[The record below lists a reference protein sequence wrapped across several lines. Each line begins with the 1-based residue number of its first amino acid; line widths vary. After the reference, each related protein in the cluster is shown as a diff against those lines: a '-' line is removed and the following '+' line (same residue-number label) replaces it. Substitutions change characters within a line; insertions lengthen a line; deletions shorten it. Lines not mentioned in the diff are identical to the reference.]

1 MSRGSQVLSA
11 LFGAHWAMDEAKFH
25 AMLAFLDEREGGLR
39 FSAEEIRARVGEPT
53 QRTTVPQGSGVA
65 VLPVFGLISH
75 RAHMVQDISGPGGTS
90 TELLGRD
97 FDTAMQDPKVGTIV
111 LDVSSPGGN
120 VYGVQ
125 ELADKIYA
133 ARGKK
138 PVIAVSNALAA
149 SAAYWIASAAEE
161 LVVSPSGEVG
171 SIGVFA
177 VHTDTSRRD
186 ANAGVQRTVLKA
198 GRYKAEGVYAP
209 LTQDAATYA
218 QEQLNEYLQAF
229 GGAVARNRRVS
240 LETALGPD
248 FGEGRTVTAKMAV
261 ARKMAD
267 RVATLEQVLQELG
280 ISSDATGKPMKGSR
294 KAVAVADEAIEVQVS
309 AEELMPSAL
318 MQIEQS
324 NTTTM
329 ASAIPVHYVLP
340 DARQGATPEPDEPL
354 ATTAPQAKEQPVST
368 PITPAPG
375 SPGASDAN
383 TQMRASLDRSTR
395 IQELCTLAGA
405 SMQQFNDFL
414 ASDLSPEQVRAQLQT
429 GRARPQPVA
438 ITGMV
443 DREADRGFSSIG
455 EQLVAIV
462 QAGKPGGR
470 RDARLMAINAAASGM
485 NEGIGS
491 EGGFFIAPELL
502 PGVLTPIYQQDPL
515 LARVK
520 RIPIGA
526 GKNGVRYNVVDETS
540 RANGSRYGGVQA
552 YWAAEADT
560 ATAKKPKLRQMA
572 LDLKKII
579 GIGYLTE
586 ELTED
591 APAAGMLLT
600 DAFRDEV
607 RFMVGAAVFA
617 GTGGGQPLGFLN
629 SGAVALQAIEATQT
643 IANTNTFI
651 ATNTSK
657 MLSRMPA
664 EFWGEAVWLFNP
676 ELLPLLVTATIGSSA
691 VPIFVAGAGMQGA
704 PPATI
709 WGRPAFPS
717 DFCEAVGT
725 PGDLA
730 LVAPSQYH
738 LGVRDENAR
747 VADSVHVRFLYDENT
762 LKITHRVDG
771 APVWTSAVT
780 PYKGAATRSPFISL
794 AVRS

>member
-1 MSRGSQVLSA
+1 MAKGSHVLSA
-11 LFGAHWAMDEAKFH
+11 LFGAHWAMDEPKLY
-25 AMLAFLDEREGGLR
+25 AMLDFLDEREAGHR
-39 FSAEEIRARVGEPT
+39 FSADEVRARIGEPK
-53 QRTTVPQGSGVA
+53 QRTTAPQGSGVA

-90 TELLGRD
+90 TELLGKE
-97 FDTAMQDPKVGTIV
+97 FDAALADPNIGTIV

-125 ELADKIYA
+125 ELADKIFA
-133 ARGKK
+133 ARGQK
-138 PVIAVSNALAA
+138 PVIAVANALAA
-149 SAAYWIASAAEE
+149 SAAYWIASAAEQ

-186 ANAGVQRTVLKA
+186 ANLGVQRTVLKA
-198 GRYKAEGVYAP
+198 GRYKAEGVFSP
-209 LTQDAATYA
+209 MTQDAQSYA

-229 GGAVARNRRVS
+229 GSAVARNRRVS
-240 LETALGPD
+240 LDVALGPD
-248 FGEGRTVTAKMAV
+248 FGEGRTVTAKQAV

-267 RVATLEQVLQELG
+267 RIATLEQVLQELG
-280 ISSDATGKPMKGSR
+280 IPGNASARPMKGAR
-294 KAVAVADEAIEVQVS
+294 KATAEGSDTPRALAAEIDAISYADDIGLSAA
-309 AEELMPSAL
+309 AEEPSL
-318 MQIEQS
+318 
-324 NTTTM
+324 
-329 ASAIPVHYVLP
+329 LLL
-340 DARQGATPEPDEPL
+340 DARQGATPEPDESL
-354 ATTAPQAKEQPVST
+354 ATTAPQAKEQPVSN

-375 SPGASDAN
+375 SPGAPDDSV
-383 TQMRASLDRSTR
+383 QLRASLDRQTR

-405 SMQQFNDFL
+405 SMQQYNDFV
-414 ASDLSPEQVRAQLQT
+414 ASGQTPEQVRVALQ
-429 GRARPQPVA
+429 GSRAKPQPVA
-438 ITGMV
+438 VTNMV
-443 DREADRGFSSIG
+443 DRAADRPFASVG
-455 EQLVAIV
+455 EQLVAVI

-470 RDARLMAINAAASGM
+470 MDPRLMAINAAASGM
-485 NEGIGS
+485 SEGIGS
-491 EGGFFIAPELL
+491 DGGFMLQPDLL

-515 LARVK
+515 LQRVK

-540 RANGSRYGGVQA
+540 RVNGSRYGGVQA

-560 ATAKKPKLRQMA
+560 ATAKKPKLRLMT

-586 ELTED
+586 ELTQD

-607 RFMVGAAVFA
+607 RFMVGAAVFNGA
-617 GTGGGQPLGFLN
+617 GGGQPLGFMA
-629 SGAVALQAIEATQT
+629 SGALATQAIEGTQT
-643 IANTNTFI
+643 IANSNTFI
-651 ATNTSK
+651 ATNTAK

-664 EFWGEAVWLFNP
+664 EFWGEAIWLFNP
-676 ELLPLLVTATIGSSA
+676 ELLPTLVTATVGSSA
-691 VPIFVAGAGMQGA
+691 VPIFVAGGGMQNAA
-704 PPATI
+704 PTTI
-709 WGRPAFPS
+709 WGRPAFAS

-725 PGDLA
+725 PGDIV

-738 LGVRDENAR
+738 LGVRDENAT
-747 VADSVHVRFLYDENT
+747 VADSIHVRFLYDENT

-780 PYKGAATRSPFISL
+780 PYKGAATRSPFVAL
-794 AVRS
+794 ATRS